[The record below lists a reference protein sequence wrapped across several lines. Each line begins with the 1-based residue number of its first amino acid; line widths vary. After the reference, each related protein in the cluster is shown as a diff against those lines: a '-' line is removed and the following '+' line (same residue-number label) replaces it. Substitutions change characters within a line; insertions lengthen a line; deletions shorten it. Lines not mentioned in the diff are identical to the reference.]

1 MTSRNTHQIRH
12 AKVLPRAAVLVG
24 VGLLVGLTGCQS
36 DSGGQRPAA
45 KPGAS
50 SAPHGYVEGAEE
62 TSEQQSR
69 LVLADAGT
77 GTVGVL
83 DLITEDI
90 TPVNVT
96 PSKRTGDVRGLRTDG
111 RFAYLRTDDA
121 TYAVDSG
128 TWTVDHGDHV
138 HYYRAPI
145 RPVGPVG
152 GPGTAEVHSDRTVT
166 AVSSVKGDTQLFDR
180 KKLEEGTVPR
190 GRSLS
195 GAGAGSVAG
204 AVVPYA
210 EHLLVAS
217 AGAERDTVEVRSRD
231 GASVAALDE
240 PCASARGEAVTRRGV
255 VFGCADGALLVS
267 EDKGTFSATKIPYG
281 RAVDAGERAV
291 DFRHR
296 AGSTTLAA
304 KAGDDAVWVLDVTDR
319 TWTRIGTGPVV
330 AANTP
335 GEGGPLLVLGEDGA
349 LSAYDIASR
358 KRTARTDLLTKGTA
372 SAVVEVDI
380 SRAYVNDAGGRKVYE
395 IDYNDGL
402 RLARTFPVGFA
413 PTHMVETGR

>member
-1 MTSRNTHQIRH
+1 MTPRNTHQIRH
-12 AKVLPRAAVLVG
+12 AKVLSRAAVLVVG
-24 VGLLVGLTGCQS
+24 AGLLVGLTGCQS
-36 DSGGQRPAA
+36 DGGGQRPAA
-45 KPGAS
+45 KPRPS

-62 TSEQQSR
+62 SSEQQSR

-83 DLITEDI
+83 DLTTEDI
-90 TPVNVT
+90 TPVDVT
-96 PSKRTGDVRGLRTDG
+96 PSKRTGGVRGLRTDG

-152 GPGTAEVHSDRTVT
+152 GAGTAQVHSDQSVT
-166 AVSSVKGDTQLFDR
+166 AVSSNKGGAQLFDR

-195 GAGAGSVAG
+195 DAGAG

-231 GASVAALDE
+231 GAPVAVLDE

-281 RAVDAGERAV
+281 RAVGAGERAA

-304 KAGDDAVWVLDVTDR
+304 RAGDDAVWVLDVADR

-349 LSAYDIASR
+349 LSAYDIATR
-358 KRTARTDLLTKGTA
+358 KRTARTDLLNKGTA

-402 RLARTFPVGFA
+402 RLARSFPVGFA

>member
-1 MTSRNTHQIRH
+1 MTPPRNTHQIRH
-12 AKVLPRAAVLVG
+12 AKALSHAAVLVG
-24 VGLLVGLTGCQS
+24 AGLLVGLTGCQN

-45 KPGAS
+45 KPRSSAAS

-83 DLITEDI
+83 DLVTED
-90 TPVNVT
+90 VT
-96 PSKRTGDVRGLRTDG
+96 PLKRTDGVRGLRADG

-145 RPVGPVG
+145 RHVGRIG
-152 GPGTAEVHSDRTVT
+152 GPDTADVHSDGTVT
-166 AVSSVKGDTQLFDR
+166 TVSSAGADPQLFDR

-190 GRSLS
+190 GRALS
-195 GAGAGSVAG
+195 DAGAG

-217 AGAERDTVEVRSRD
+217 AGTGRHTVEVRARD
-231 GASVAALDE
+231 GAPVASLDE
-240 PCASARGEAVTRRGV
+240 PCAQARGEAVTRRGV

-267 EDKGTFSATKIPYG
+267 EDKGAFSATKIPYG
-281 RAVDAGERAV
+281 RAVRADERAV

-330 AANTP
+330 AANTA
-335 GEGGPLLVLGEDGA
+335 GEGAPLLVLDEDGS
-349 LSAYDIASR
+349 LSAYDIATR
-358 KRTARTDLLTKGTA
+358 KRTARKDLLTKGTA
-372 SAVVEVDI
+372 SAVIEVDI
-380 SRAYVNDAGGRKVYE
+380 SRAYVNDAGAERIYE

>member
-62 TSEQQSR
+62 SSEQQSR

-96 PSKRTGDVRGLRTDG
+96 PSKPTGGVRGLRTDG

-152 GPGTAEVHSDRTVT
+152 GPGTAQVHSDRTVT
-166 AVSSVKGDTQLFDR
+166 ALSSVKGDTQLFDR

-195 GAGAGSVAG
+195 DAGAG

-217 AGAERDTVEVRSRD
+217 AGAKQETVEVRSRD

-240 PCASARGEAVTRRGV
+240 PCGSARGEAVTRRGV

-349 LSAYDIASR
+349 LSAYDIATR
-358 KRTARTDLLTKGTA
+358 KRTARADLLTKGTA

>member
-1 MTSRNTHQIRH
+1 MTPRNTHQIRH
-12 AKVLPRAAVLVG
+12 AKVLSRAAVLVG
-24 VGLLVGLTGCQS
+24 AWLLVGLTGCQS
-36 DSGGQRPAA
+36 DSGGQRPTA
-45 KPGAS
+45 KPRPS

-62 TSEQQSR
+62 SSEQQSR

-83 DLITEDI
+83 DLTTEDI

-96 PSKRTGDVRGLRTDG
+96 PSKRTDGVRGLRTDG
-111 RFAYLRTDDA
+111 RFAYLRTDEA

-152 GPGTAEVHSDRTVT
+152 GPGTAQVHSDQSVT
-166 AVSSVKGDTQLFDR
+166 AVSSVEGAPQLFDR
-180 KKLEEGTVPR
+180 KKLEGGTVPR
-190 GRSLS
+190 GRSL
-195 GAGAGSVAG
+195 GDAGAVAG

-217 AGAERDTVEVRSRD
+217 AGAKRDTVEVRSRD
-231 GASVAALDE
+231 GAPVAALDE
-240 PCASARGEAVTRRGV
+240 PCARARGEAVTRRGV

-281 RAVDAGERAV
+281 RAVGAGERAV

-349 LSAYDIASR
+349 LSAYDIATK

>member
-62 TSEQQSR
+62 SSEQQSR

-96 PSKRTGDVRGLRTDG
+96 PSKPTGGVRGLRTDG

-152 GPGTAEVHSDRTVT
+152 GPGTAQVHSDRTVT
-166 AVSSVKGDTQLFDR
+166 ALSSVKGDTQLFDR

-195 GAGAGSVAG
+195 GANSGAG

-231 GASVAALDE
+231 GAFVAALDE

-281 RAVDAGERAV
+281 RAVGAGERAV

-304 KAGDDAVWVLDVTDR
+304 KAGDDAVWVLNVTDR

-349 LSAYDIASR
+349 LSAYDIATR